1 MTENGNGELP
11 LTIHVDADQWAFTNR
26 RLQYL
31 EAVIIQILRDAA
43 RLKEWFS
50 AAELASFRL
59 RGLPQSRQG
68 VSRLANARGWRF
80 RLAPYRG
87 GVRQEYHCAA
97 LPPPAFADL
106 LDRILSPIVGGG
118 ATQAESAPSPDVP
131 TPEVPEP
138 EMPPT
143 NTAPPWVLPL
153 VRCLRGGNVT
163 TVREAVAA
171 LPSSLPAGVAC
182 PTCEEAETVLRR
194 FGYLV

>member
-1 MTENGNGELP
+1 MTSAIC
-11 LTIHVDADQWAFTNR
+11 LTCV
-26 RLQYL
+26 Y
-31 EAVIIQILRDAA
+31 
-43 RLKEWFS
+43 
-50 AAELASFRL
+50 
-59 RGLPQSRQG
+59 
-68 VSRLANARGWRF
+68 
-80 RLAPYRG
+80 
-87 GVRQEYHCAA
+87 
-97 LPPPAFADL
+97 
-106 LDRILSPIVGGG
+106 
-118 ATQAESAPSPDVP
+118 QAESAPS
-131 TPEVPEP
+131 PEVPEP